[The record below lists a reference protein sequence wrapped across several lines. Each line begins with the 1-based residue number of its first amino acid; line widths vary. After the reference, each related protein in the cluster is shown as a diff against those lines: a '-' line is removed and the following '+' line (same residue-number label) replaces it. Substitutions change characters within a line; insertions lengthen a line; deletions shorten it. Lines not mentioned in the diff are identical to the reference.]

1 LPKAGNVNPEGFIA
15 GDLKEPDY
23 AEKVEETVAN
33 KQGDTIFSQGVKA
46 DKNELI

>member
-33 KQGDTIFSQGVKA
+33 IQGDTIFSQGVKA